1 MINIELTYELC
12 KSNIFAENLTILIQ
26 TQTMKNFKHLL
37 FVALFFIT
45 ATFLG
50 QTKITGTVVD
60 ETNQPLPGASVLV
73 KGTTNGTSTDFD
85 GKFTLQTKFNTGVVV
100 ISYIGY
106 KSKEVTFSSSDNKL
120 KVELDPD
127 AGSLNEI
134 IITATSFAIDRKTP
148 VAVST
153 IRAADIELKLGT
165 QEFPEILKSTP
176 GVYATKTGGGYGDA
190 RINLRGFS
198 SENVAVMINGVPV
211 NDMEN
216 GAVYWSNWA
225 GLSDVTSAMQ
235 VQRGLG
241 ASKVAV
247 PSIGGTI
254 NIISQSTDAQQGG
267 NIKMSTGNDGYQK
280 YGMTL
285 STGVMDNGF
294 AITAS
299 AAKISGDGYVDGLQF
314 SGVNY
319 FLNISKEINEN
330 HKLSFNVI
338 GAQQT
343 HGQRYNSRT
352 IAQNRATEQG
362 GKRFNP
368 DWGYRN
374 GQVENISYNFY
385 HKPQISLNHDWVISD
400 KTFITTAVYASFGTG
415 GGRRL
420 YGSGKFTNDDYRLGD
435 SDQPIDFDKIVQEN
449 KDNGALGSTDVFAA
463 SNNDHKWYGVLST
476 LKTDLTDNL
485 ILSVGLDG
493 RYYVGSH
500 YYSITDL
507 LGGEYFLNPSS
518 NDNNKNTALK
528 VGDRFNR
535 DYEGRVL
542 RYGTFAQL
550 EYSQDD
556 LSVFLSSNIS
566 NTRYGRSS
574 FLDDSTNV
582 NGQVS
587 DNANFLGFG
596 TKGGANYNLDD
607 NHNVFANI
615 GYFSRAPFLT
625 GGVFVNKE
633 SVDFNEDAENEKI
646 FSAEIGYGYRSQKF
660 NANVNVYRTS
670 WLDKSVSPSI
680 QDPANVGQFLNTNIT
695 GLDALHQGVE
705 IDFVYKVTDRLKVT
719 GMASLGDWEWK
730 SDISADI
737 LDDAGTF
744 VRNIT
749 INADG
754 LKVNDAA
761 QTTYAFGLN
770 YRALNRTNVFLD
782 YNYAGDLYTN
792 FDYSR
797 GTTDRLDTS
806 KLPSFHLFDFGFN
819 HGFTIAELDA
829 TITGNMNNIFNV
841 EYISD
846 GFDSTEETGPG
857 VVEHT
862 LTNSG
867 VYYGA
872 GRTFSLGLKVNF

>member
-1 MINIELTYELC
+1 
-12 KSNIFAENLTILIQ
+12 
-26 TQTMKNFKHLL
+26 MKNFKNLL
-37 FVALFFIT
+37 FVAVLFIS
-45 ATFLG
+45 ASVLG
-50 QTKITGTVVD
+50 QAKITGEVVD
-60 ETNQPLPGASVLV
+60 ETNQPLPGASIVV

-85 GKFTLQTKFNTGVVV
+85 GKFTLQAEANSGTIV
-100 ISYIGY
+100 ISFIGFQ
-106 KSKEVTFSSSDNKL
+106 SKEVSFSSSNAKL
-120 KVELDPD
+120 GTIQLQEDDSLD
-127 AGSLNEI
+127 EI
-134 IITATSFAIDRKTP
+134 ILTATSFAIDRKTP

-153 IRAADIELKLGT
+153 VKAADIEAKLGS

-176 GVYATKTGGGYGDA
+176 GVYATKTGGGFGDG

-198 SENVAVMINGVPV
+198 SQNVAVMINGVPV

-254 NIISQSTDAQQGG
+254 NIMSKSTDATKGG
-267 NIKMSTGNDGYQK
+267 IIRMNTGNNGYQK

-285 STGVMDNGF
+285 STGLMDNGL

-299 AAKISGDGYVDGLQF
+299 AAKLSGDGYVDGLQF

-319 FLNISKEINEN
+319 FLNVSKIINN
-330 HKLSFNVI
+330 DHKLSFNVI
-338 GAQQT
+338 GAKQT

-374 GQVENISYNFY
+374 GQVENISFNFY

-400 KTFITTAVYASFGTG
+400 KTFLTTVAYASFGTG

-420 YGSGKFTNDDYRLGD
+420 YGTGKFTNNDYRLGD
-435 SDQPIDFDKIVQEN
+435 DDQPIDFDRIVQEN

-463 SNNDHKWYGVLST
+463 SNNDHNWYGVLST

-485 ILSVGLDG
+485 KLVAGLDG
-493 RYYVGSH
+493 RYYKGIH

-507 LGGEYFLNPSS
+507 LGGQYFLNPNK
-518 NDNNKNTALK
+518 NDNNYNEALQ

-542 RYGTFAQL
+542 RAGTFAQL
-550 EYSQDD
+550 EYSKDD
-556 LSVFLSSNIS
+556 LSVFLSSSLS

-574 FLDDSTNV
+574 FLDDSSNP
-582 NGQVS
+582 NGNVS

-596 TKGGANYNLDD
+596 TKGGANYNIDD
-607 NHNVFANI
+607 KNNVFANI

-625 GGVFVNKE
+625 GSVFLNKE
-633 SVDFNEDAENEKI
+633 SVELNSEAINEKV
-646 FSAEIGYGYRSQKF
+646 FSMELGYGYRSENF
-660 NANVNVYRTS
+660 TANVNLYRTS
-670 WLDKSVSPSI
+670 WLDKSVTAR
-680 QDPANVGQFLNTNIT
+680 QLDPDNLGEFLEANLA

-705 IDFVYKVTDRLKVT
+705 VDFVYKMTDKLRVN
-719 GMASLGDWEWK
+719 GMVSLGDWRWA
-730 SDISADI
+730 SDVQGQLFDQNNNLIKEVI
-737 LDDAGTF
+737 
-744 VRNIT
+744 V
-749 INADG
+749 NADN

-761 QTTYAFGLN
+761 QTTYALGLN
-770 YRALNRTNVFLD
+770 YKALQRTSVFLD
-782 YNYAGDLYTN
+782 YNYAGDLYAKFNITR
-792 FDYSR
+792 S
-797 GTTDRLDTS
+797 TDRMDTW
-806 KLPSFHLFDFGFN
+806 KLPSYHLFDLGFN
-819 HGFTIAELDA
+819 HGFTISDFDA
-829 TITGNMNNIFNV
+829 TLTGNMNNIFDV

-846 GFDSTEETGPG
+846 AFDDGS
-857 VVEHT
+857 HT
-862 LTNSG
+862 AAGAN
-867 VYYGA
+867 VYYGS
-872 GRTFSLGLKVNF
+872 GRTFNLGLKINF

>member
-1 MINIELTYELC
+1 
-12 KSNIFAENLTILIQ
+12 
-26 TQTMKNFKHLL
+26 MKNFKNLL
-37 FVALFFIT
+37 FVAVLFIS
-45 ATFLG
+45 ASVLG
-50 QTKITGTVVD
+50 QAKITGEVVD
-60 ETNQPLPGASVLV
+60 ETNQPLPGASIVV

-85 GKFTLQTKFNTGVVV
+85 GKFTLEAEANSGSIV
-100 ISYIGY
+100 ISFIGFQ
-106 KSKEVTFSSSDNKL
+106 SKEVSFSSSNAKL
-120 KVELDPD
+120 GTIQLQEDDSLD
-127 AGSLNEI
+127 EI

-153 IRAADIELKLGT
+153 VKAADIEAKLGS

-176 GVYATKTGGGYGDA
+176 GVYATKTGGGFGDG

-198 SENVAVMINGVPV
+198 SQNVAVMINGVPV

-254 NIISQSTDAQQGG
+254 NIMSKSTDATKGG
-267 NIKMSTGNDGYQK
+267 IIRMNTGNNGYQK

-285 STGVMDNGF
+285 STGLMDNGL

-299 AAKISGDGYVDGLQF
+299 AAKLSGDGYVDGLQF

-319 FLNISKEINEN
+319 FLNVSKIINN
-330 HKLSFNVI
+330 DHKLSFNVI
-338 GAQQT
+338 GAKQT

-352 IAQNRATEQG
+352 IAQNRSTEQG

-374 GQVENISYNFY
+374 GQVENISFNFY

-400 KTFITTAVYASFGTG
+400 KTFLTTVAYASFGTG

-420 YGSGKFTNDDYRLGD
+420 YGTGKFTNNDYRLGD
-435 SDQPIDFDKIVQEN
+435 DDQPIDFDRIVQEN

-463 SNNDHKWYGVLST
+463 SNNDHNWYGVLST

-485 ILSVGLDG
+485 KLVAGLDG
-493 RYYVGSH
+493 RYYKGIH

-507 LGGEYFLNPSS
+507 LGGQYFLNPNK
-518 NDNNKNTALK
+518 NDNNYNEALQ

-542 RYGTFAQL
+542 RAGTFAQL
-550 EYSQDD
+550 EYSKDD
-556 LSVFLSSNIS
+556 LSVFLSSSLS

-574 FLDDSTNV
+574 FLDDSSNP
-582 NGQVS
+582 NGNVS

-596 TKGGANYNLDD
+596 TKGGANYNIDD
-607 NHNVFANI
+607 KNNVFANI

-625 GGVFVNKE
+625 GSVFLNKE
-633 SVDFNEDAENEKI
+633 SVELNSEAINEKV
-646 FSAEIGYGYRSQKF
+646 FSMELGYGYRSENF
-660 NANVNVYRTS
+660 TANVNLYRTS
-670 WLDKSVSPSI
+670 WLDKSVTAR
-680 QDPANVGQFLNTNIT
+680 QLDPDNLGEFLEANLA

-705 IDFVYKVTDRLKVT
+705 VDFVYKMTDKLRVN
-719 GMASLGDWEWK
+719 GMVSLGDWRWA
-730 SDISADI
+730 SDVQGQLFDQNNNLIKEVI
-737 LDDAGTF
+737 
-744 VRNIT
+744 V
-749 INADG
+749 NADN

-761 QTTYAFGLN
+761 QTTYALGLN
-770 YRALNRTNVFLD
+770 YKALQRTSVFLD
-782 YNYAGDLYTN
+782 YNYAGDLYAKFNITR
-792 FDYSR
+792 S
-797 GTTDRLDTS
+797 TDRMDTW
-806 KLPSFHLFDFGFN
+806 KLPSYHLFDLGFN
-819 HGFTIAELDA
+819 HGFTISDFDA
-829 TITGNMNNIFNV
+829 TLTGNMNNIFDV

-846 GFDSTEETGPG
+846 AFDDGS
-857 VVEHT
+857 HT
-862 LTNSG
+862 AAGAN
-867 VYYGA
+867 VYYGS
-872 GRTFSLGLKVNF
+872 GRTFNLGLKINF